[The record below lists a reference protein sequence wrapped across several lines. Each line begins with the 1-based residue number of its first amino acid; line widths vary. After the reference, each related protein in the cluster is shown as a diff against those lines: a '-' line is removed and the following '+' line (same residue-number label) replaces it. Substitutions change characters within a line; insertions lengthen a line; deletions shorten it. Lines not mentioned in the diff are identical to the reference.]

1 MMGLFLAWQLISI
14 SARSDNPLPIKT
26 GRPSLS
32 FTRDRLSRPFSFDK
46 LQRSGTGA
54 AGIAAPGTGVGRAF
68 FSLREGP
75 WNRDRR
81 SVYPIS
87 PWVQPLGDKRGIKP
101 GAKLE
106 KDAGS

>member
-1 MMGLFLAWQLISI
+1 MGLFLAWQLISI

-46 LQRSGTGA
+46 LQRPRTGA
-54 AGIAAPGTGVGRAF
+54 AGIASPGTGRRAF

-81 SVYPIS
+81 AVYPIS
-87 PWVQPLGDKRGIKP
+87 PRVQPLGNKRGLKP
-101 GAKLE
+101 GAKLD
-106 KDAGS
+106 KDAG